1 LPQGDHRVDL
11 SVNVG
16 EISFHALHIKDVLEG
31 IAVKDSKDSF
41 GDNSCPQ
48 EFIYMQIMMQ
58 NKENIIPAE

>member
-1 LPQGDHRVDL
+1 MLTSAKYPF
-11 SVNVG
+11 N
-16 EISFHALHIKDVLEG
+16 ALHIKDVLEG